1 MSSSLILRNLKWS
14 DYANARALMAERFCT
29 DDLRAFVQLWPLRNK
44 EASFCWEWSGAVFG
58 FLLVTDFHIQYLA
71 VDELCEGKGLGQA
84 MLKAAVRA
92 LKKQGHRSVQ
102 LTTANDERLCAWYSK
117 HGFEYSSSFC
127 DDEGIFGDRM
137 ILRFRALRSCR
148 CNRGCSNAVSLP
160 SLSVIS

>member
-1 MSSSLILRNLKWS
+1 MSSSMILRNLKWS

-29 DDLRAFVQLWPLRNK
+29 DDLRAFVQLWSLRNR

-71 VDELCEGKGLGQA
+71 VDELYEGKELGQA
-84 MLKAAVRA
+84 MLKAAVGA

-117 HGFEYSSSFC
+117 QGFEYSSSFC
-127 DDEGIFGDRM
+127 DDAGIFGDRM

-148 CNRGCSNAVSLP
+148 GSAASSP
-160 SLSVIS
+160 SLSPIS